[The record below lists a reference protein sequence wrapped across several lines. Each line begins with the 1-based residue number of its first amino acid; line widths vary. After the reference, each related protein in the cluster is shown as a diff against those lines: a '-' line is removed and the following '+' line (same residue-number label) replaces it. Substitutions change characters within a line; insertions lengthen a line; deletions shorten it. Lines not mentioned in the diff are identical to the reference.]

1 MASRLACT
9 INASSLTPGVDYL
22 ASLPSPSPYLPL
34 PICSSPSPRPLLF
47 PSSSSSP
54 PLPLLFPLHRS
65 IYGSFRR
72 ITTVQHARDNRRTQ
86 PRTPRTNR
94 LKQEAIHSCFFQTH
108 IPFQPIGPLFSN
120 LGGHLSE
127 SITMSLLFCFFSY
140 AYVLYL
146 IPSTNVYH
154 ISLRTTCGHIVDRA
168 AFYNDQSRE
177 GL

>member
-1 MASRLACT
+1 MSWQAAWHVLLT
-9 INASSLTPGVDYL
+9 LLSLTPGVDYL

-94 LKQEAIHSCFFQTH
+94 LKQEAIHSCFCQTH

-120 LGGHLSE
+120 LGGNLNGP
-127 SITMSLLFCFFSY
+127 ITMPLTMPLLFRFFSY

-146 IPSTNVYH
+146 IPSLITPQMCIIYH
-154 ISLRTTCGHIVDRA
+154 SARRVATCR
-168 AFYNDQSRE
+168 
-177 GL
+177 